1 MSRLLR
7 ICLVLCALV
16 LCACGS
22 PWNNPYPASRGGE
35 NVLYTSFSERPK
47 HLDPVQS
54 YVENEYALIANIYT
68 PPLQYHY
75 LKRPYEPIP
84 LAAVEVPRP
93 AYFDALGQP
102 LPEDAA
108 GEQVAYSVYEV
119 RIRPGLRYQP
129 HPAFARDGAGALRYT
144 NLSEAD
150 LEGIRSPADF
160 PHSGTR
166 EVEAADF
173 VYQIKRLAHP
183 RLHSPI
189 AGLMN
194 EYIAGLAEYGKQI
207 ADMAR
212 TVPPERWLDLN
223 RHEISGVQVVDRH
236 TYRIRIRGKYPQF
249 VYWLAMPFFSPVPV
263 EVDRFYAQP
272 GMAARNLTLDWFPVG
287 SGPYMLT
294 VNNPNR
300 QMVLARNPNWPGE
313 PYPDAGEPQDAAAG
327 LLRDAGK
334 PMPFVDRVVFS
345 LEKEQIPYWN
355 KFLQGYYDASGISS
369 DNFDQVI
376 QVSGTGDAQLSE
388 AMREQGISLQTSV
401 AVSTMYIGF
410 NMLGPVVGG
419 DSERARKLRR
429 AISIAVDQEDFISI
443 FMNGRGIAMQGPI
456 PPGIFGNRE
465 GEAGIN
471 THVYDWVDGA
481 PRRRSIEEAKRL
493 LAEAGY
499 AGGIDRETGKPLII
513 YFDSTLTGVGAK
525 ARADWLVKQFQRIDL
540 QLVMR
545 TSDFNRFQEKLRK
558 GAAQL
563 FYLGWNAD
571 YPDPENFFFLLYGPQ
586 GKARFNGENAANY
599 ASAEYDSL
607 FERMREMD
615 NGPERQA
622 VIDRMLEILHR
633 DAPWAGGFHPKDFA
647 LAHQWVSNR
656 KPNKL
661 ANNTLKY
668 QRVDPALRERLRRE
682 WNQPVLWPLGL
693 GLLVLA
699 AAIAPAVRTWRRRE
713 RAAAVASVEGR

>member
-1 MSRLLR
+1 MSGLLR
-7 ICLVLCALV
+7 ICAVPCAL
-16 LCACGS
+16 LLGACGS
-22 PWNNPYPASRGGE
+22 PWNNPYPASEGGA

-54 YVENEYALIANIYT
+54 YAENEYAFIANIYT

-75 LKRPYEPIP
+75 LKRPYELIP
-84 LAAVEVPRP
+84 LAAREVPRP
-93 AYFDALGQP
+93 AYFDAHDRP
-102 LPEDAA
+102 LPEDAPGA
-108 GEQVAYSVYEV
+108 QVAYSVYEV
-119 RIRPGLRYQP
+119 RIRPDLRYEP
-129 HPAFARDGAGALRYT
+129 HPAFASDEKGALRY
-144 NLSEAD
+144 LGLGPAD
-150 LEGIRSPADF
+150 LEGIDAPSDF
-160 PHSGTR
+160 PQRATR
-166 EVEAADF
+166 EVVASDF
-173 VYQIKRLAHP
+173 VYQIKRLMHP

-189 AGLMN
+189 AGLMS
-194 EYIAGLAEYGKQI
+194 ERIVGLAEYGGQV
-207 ADMAR
+207 AEMAR
-212 TVPPERWLDLN
+212 TAPPDAWLDLD
-223 RHEISGVQVVDRH
+223 RHPISGVQVVDRH

-249 VYWLAMPFFSPVPV
+249 AYWLAMPFFAPVPP

-287 SGPYMLT
+287 SGPYRLT
-294 VNNPNR
+294 VNDPNR
-300 QMVLARNPNWPGE
+300 QMVLERNPGWPGE
-313 PYPDAGEPQDAAAG
+313 TYPDAGEAQDATAG
-327 LLRDAGK
+327 LLRDAGRRI
-334 PMPFVDRVVFS
+334 PFVERVVFS

-376 QVSGTGDAQLSE
+376 QVSGTGDAQLSA
-388 AMREQGISLQTSV
+388 AMRAQGISLQTSV

-410 NMLGPVVGG
+410 NMLDPVVGG
-419 DSERARKLRR
+419 DSERSRKLRR
-429 AISIAVDQEDFISI
+429 AISIAIDQEDFVSI
-443 FMNGRGIAMQGPI
+443 FLNGRGIPMQGPV
-456 PPGIFGNRE
+456 PPGIFGTRDDA
-465 GEAGIN
+465 AGVN
-471 THVYDWVDGA
+471 PFVYEWVDGA
-481 PRRRSIEEAKRL
+481 PRRKPIEEARRL

-499 AGGIDRETGKPLII
+499 AGGIDRETGKPLIV
-513 YFDSTLTGVGAK
+513 YFDSTLTGIGAK

-558 GAAQL
+558 GAAQM

-571 YPDPENFFFLLYGPQ
+571 YPDPENFFFLLHGPQ

-599 ASAEYDSL
+599 ANAEYDQL

-615 NGPERQA
+615 NGAERQA
-622 VIDRMLEILHR
+622 VIDRMLAILHH

-668 QRVDPALRERLRRE
+668 QRVDAALRERLRRE
-682 WNQPVLWPLGL
+682 WNRPVLLPLGL
-693 GLLVLA
+693 GALALA
-699 AAIAPAVRTWRRRE
+699 ALLAPAVRTWRRRE
-713 RAAAVASVEGR
+713 RAAAVAAAVR

>member
-7 ICLVLCALV
+7 IPTVLCAL
-16 LCACGS
+16 LLGACGS
-22 PWNNPYPASRGGE
+22 PWNNPYPSSEAGA
-35 NVLYTSFSERPK
+35 NVFYTSFVERPK

-54 YVENEYALIANIYT
+54 YAENEYAFIANIYT

-75 LKRPYEPIP
+75 LKRPYELIP
-84 LAAVEVPRP
+84 LAAEDVPHP
-93 AYFDALGQP
+93 DYFDAHDQP
-102 LPEDAA
+102 LPDDAPGGA
-108 GEQVAYSVYEV
+108 VAYSVYEV

-129 HPAFARDGAGALRYT
+129 HPAFARDERGALRYAT
-144 NLSEAD
+144 LTAAD
-150 LEGIRSPADF
+150 LDGIDAPSDF
-160 PHSGTR
+160 SHQGTR

-189 AGLMN
+189 AGLMGT
-194 EYIAGLAEYGKQI
+194 YIVGLTEYGRQLEET
-207 ADMAR
+207 AR
-212 TVPPERWLDLN
+212 EASPDAWLDLN
-223 RHEISGVQVVDRH
+223 RHEIAGVQVVDRL

-249 VYWLAMPFFSPVPV
+249 AYWLAMPFFAPVPV

-294 VNNPNR
+294 VNDPNR
-300 QMVLARNPNWPGE
+300 QMVLARNPHWPGE
-313 PYPDAGEPQDAAAG
+313 PYPDAGEAQDAAAG
-327 LLRDAGK
+327 LLREAGRS
-334 PMPFVDRVVFS
+334 MPFVDRVVFS

-376 QVSGTGDAQLSE
+376 QIGGTGEPRLSATMAE
-388 AMREQGISLQTSV
+388 RGIYLQTSV

-410 NMLGPVVGG
+410 NMLDPVVGG
-419 DSERARKLRR
+419 DGERARKLRQ
-429 AISIAVDQEDFISI
+429 AISIAIDQEDFISI
-443 FMNGRGIAMQGPI
+443 FMNGRGLAMQGPV
-456 PPGIFGNRE
+456 PPGIFGVRE

-471 THVYDWVDGA
+471 PTVYDWVDGA
-481 PRRRSIEEAKRL
+481 ARRKPVEEAKRL

-499 AGGIDRETGKPLII
+499 ANGMDRETGKPLIV

-525 ARADWLVKQFQRIDL
+525 ARADWLIKQFQRIDL

-558 GAAQL
+558 GATQL

-571 YPDPENFFFLLYGPQ
+571 YPDPENFLFLLYGPQ
-586 GKARFNGENAANY
+586 GKVKFNGENAANY
-599 ASAEYDSL
+599 ANAEYDRL

-615 NGPERQA
+615 NGPDREA
-622 VIDRMLEILHR
+622 LIDQMLAILHR

-647 LAHQWVSNR
+647 LAHQWLSNR

-668 QRVDPALRERLRRE
+668 QRLDPVLRQRLRRE
-682 WNQPVLWPLGL
+682 WNGPVLWPLGL
-693 GLLVLA
+693 GLLAVA
-699 AAIAPAVRTWRRRE
+699 ALVAPAVRTWRRRE
-713 RAAAVASVEGR
+713 RAAAVAGTEAN

>member
-7 ICLVLCALV
+7 IPAVLCAL
-16 LCACGS
+16 LMGACGA
-22 PWNNPYPASRGGE
+22 PWSNPYPASEGGT
-35 NVLYTSFSERPK
+35 NVLYTSFTERPK

-75 LKRPYEPIP
+75 LKRPYELVP
-84 LAAVEVPRP
+84 LAALDVPRP
-93 AYFDALGQP
+93 VYHDAQDRVLA
-102 LPEDAA
+102 EDTPADR
-108 GEQVAYSVYEV
+108 VAYSTYEV

-129 HPAFARDGAGALRYT
+129 HPAFARDEKGELRYAS
-144 NLSEAD
+144 LSEAD
-150 LEGIRSPADF
+150 LDGFDTPTDF
-160 PHSGTR
+160 AHTGTR

-194 EYIAGLAEYGKQI
+194 EYIVGLSEYGKQI
-207 ADMAR
+207 ADVAR
-212 TVPPERWLDLN
+212 ASSSEAWLDLN
-223 RHEISGVQVVDRH
+223 RHEIAGVQVMDRH

-249 VYWLAMPFFSPVPV
+249 AYWLAMPFFAPIPV
-263 EVDRFYAQP
+263 EVDHFYSQP
-272 GMAARNLTLDWFPVG
+272 GMAKRNLTLDWFPVG

-300 QMVLARNPNWPGE
+300 QMVLERNPNFPGE
-313 PYPDAGEPQDAAAG
+313 PYPDSGEAQDSAAG
-327 LLRDAGK
+327 LLTDAGRI
-334 PMPFVDRVVFS
+334 MPFVERVVFS

-355 KFLQGYYDASGISS
+355 KFMQGYYDASGISS

-376 QVSGTGDAQLSE
+376 QVSGTGDAQLSA
-388 AMREQGISLQTSV
+388 AMRDKGITLQTSV
-401 AVSTMYIGF
+401 AASTMYIGF
-410 NMLGPVVGG
+410 NMLDPVMGG
-419 DSERARKLRR
+419 DTERARLLRR
-429 AISIAVDQEDFISI
+429 AISIAIDQEDFISI
-443 FMNGRGIAMQGPI
+443 FMNGRGIAMQGPV

-471 THVYDWVDGA
+471 PYVYDWIAGA
-481 PRRRSIEEAKRL
+481 PKRKSVEEARRL
-493 LAEAGY
+493 LAQAGY
-499 AGGIDRETGKPLII
+499 AGGIDRETGKPLIV
-513 YFDSTLTGVGAK
+513 YLDSTLTGIGAK
-525 ARADWLVKQFQRIDL
+525 ARADWLVKQFQSIDL

-558 GAAQL
+558 GAAQM

-571 YPDPENFFFLLYGPQ
+571 YPDPENFFFLLHGPQ
-586 GKARFNGENAANY
+586 GKAKFNGENATNY
-599 ASAEYDSL
+599 ANPEYDAL

-615 NGPERQA
+615 NGPDRQA
-622 VIDRMLEILHR
+622 VIDRMLEILRR

-647 LAHQWVSNR
+647 LAHSWVSNR

-668 QRVDPALRERLRRE
+668 QRVDAAVRERLRRE
-682 WNQPVLWPLGL
+682 WNRPVLWPLAL
-693 GLLVLA
+693 GLLALA
-699 AAIAPAVRTWRRRE
+699 AFVAPALRIWQRRE
-713 RAAAVASVEGR
+713 RSAATQAMRG

>member
-1 MSRLLR
+1 MSRLLQ
-7 ICLVLCALV
+7 IPAVLCAL
-16 LCACGS
+16 LLGACGS
-22 PWNNPYPASRGGE
+22 PWNNPYPAAESGT
-35 NVLYTSFSERPK
+35 NVLYTSFTERPK

-75 LKRPYEPIP
+75 LKRPYELVP
-84 LAAVEVPRP
+84 LAALEVPR
-93 AYFDALGQP
+93 ATYFDDQDRP
-102 LPEDAA
+102 LPEDAPGA
-108 GEQVAYSVYEV
+108 QVAYSVYEV
-119 RIRPGLRYQP
+119 RIRPDLRYEP
-129 HPAFARDGAGALRYT
+129 HPAFARDDKGVLRYM
-144 NLSEAD
+144 NLQAGD
-150 LEGIRSPADF
+150 LDGVDAPSDF
-160 PHSGTR
+160 VHSATR
-166 EVEAADF
+166 EVRASDF

-194 EYIAGLAEYGKQI
+194 EYIVGLAEYGRQI
-207 ADMAR
+207 AQIAR
-212 TVPPERWLDLN
+212 DAPPDAWLDLD
-223 RHEISGVQVVDRH
+223 RFDIAGVQVVDRH

-249 VYWLAMPFFSPVPV
+249 AYWLAMPFFSPVPV

-287 SGPYMLT
+287 SGPYRLI
-294 VNNPNR
+294 VNDPNR
-300 QMVLARNPNWPGE
+300 QMVLARNPHWPVE
-313 PYPDAGEPQDAAAG
+313 PYPDAGEPEDVAAG
-327 LLRDAGK
+327 LLVDAGMT
-334 PMPFVDRVVFS
+334 MPFIDRIVFS

-376 QVSGTGDAQLSE
+376 QVSGTGDAQLSA
-388 AMREQGISLQTSV
+388 AMRAQGISLQTSV

-410 NMLGPVVGG
+410 NMLDPVVGG

-429 AISIAVDQEDFISI
+429 AISIAIDQEEFISI

-471 THVYDWVDGA
+471 PFVYDWVQGA
-481 PRRRSIEEAKRL
+481 PRRKSVDEAKRL

-499 AGGIDRETGKPLII
+499 AGGIDRETGKPLIV
-513 YFDSTLTGVGAK
+513 YFDSTQTGIGAK
-525 ARADWLVKQFQRIDL
+525 ARADWLVKQFQSIDL

-586 GKARFNGENAANY
+586 GKAKFNGENAANY
-599 ASAEYDSL
+599 ASAQYDEL

-622 VIDRMLEILHR
+622 LIDQMLEILRR

-647 LAHQWVSNR
+647 LAHRWVGNR

-668 QRVDPALRERLRRE
+668 QRVDPALRDRLRRD
-682 WNQPVLWPLGL
+682 WNAPVLWPLGL
-693 GLLVLA
+693 GALVLA
-699 AAIAPAVRTWRRRE
+699 AFVAPAVRSWRRRE
-713 RAAAVASVEGR
+713 RASALAAPGRS

>member
-1 MSRLLR
+1 MSRMLR
-7 ICLVLCALV
+7 IPAVLCAL
-16 LCACGS
+16 LLGACGS
-22 PWNNPYPASRGGE
+22 PWNNPYPASEGGA
-35 NVLYTSFSERPK
+35 NILYTSFTERPK

-54 YVENEYALIANIYT
+54 YAENEYALIANIYT

-75 LKRPYEPIP
+75 LKRPYELIP
-84 LAAVEVPRP
+84 LAAVDVPRP
-93 AYFDALGQP
+93 VYHDAQDRV
-102 LPEDAA
+102 LPEDVP

-119 RIRPGLRYQP
+119 RISPGLRYQP
-129 HPAFARDGAGALRYT
+129 HAAFARDAKGKLRYAALT
-144 NLSEAD
+144 EAD
-150 LEGIRSPADF
+150 LTGIDAPSDF
-160 PHSGTR
+160 AYSGTR

-194 EYIAGLAEYGKQI
+194 EYIIGLSEYGKQI

-212 TVPPERWLDLN
+212 ALPPEAWLDLN
-223 RHEISGVQVVDRH
+223 LHDIAGVQVVDQY

-249 VYWLAMPFFSPVPV
+249 AYWLAMPFFAPIPV
-263 EVDRFYAQP
+263 EVDRFYSQP
-272 GMAARNLTLDWFPVG
+272 GMAERNLTLDWFPVG

-300 QMVLARNPNWPGE
+300 QMVLERNPNFPGE
-313 PYPDAGEPQDAAAG
+313 PYPDSGEEQDSTAG
-327 LLRDAGK
+327 LLVDSGK
-334 PMPFVDRVVFS
+334 TMPFVDRVVFS

-376 QVSGTGDAQLSE
+376 QVSGTGDAQLTA
-388 AMREQGISLQTSV
+388 AMRDQGISLQTSV
-401 AVSTMYIGF
+401 ATSIMYIGF
-410 NMLGPVVGG
+410 NMLDPVVGG
-419 DSERARKLRR
+419 DTERARLLRR
-429 AISIAVDQEDFISI
+429 AISIAIDQEDFISI
-443 FMNGRGIAMQGPI
+443 FMNGRGIAMQGPV
-456 PPGIFGNRE
+456 PPGIFGSRE

-471 THVYDWVDGA
+471 PYVYDWVAGA
-481 PRRRSIEEAKRL
+481 PARKPVEEARRL

-499 AGGIDRETGKPLII
+499 AGGIDRDTSKPLIV
-513 YFDSTLTGVGAK
+513 YLDSTLTGIGAK

-545 TSDFNRFQEKLRK
+545 TSDFNRFQEKLRE
-558 GAAQL
+558 GAAQM

-571 YPDPENFFFLLYGPQ
+571 YPDPENFFFLLHGPQ

-599 ASAEYDSL
+599 ANAEYDAL

-615 NGPERQA
+615 NGADRQA
-622 VIDRMLEILHR
+622 VIDRMLEILRR

-647 LAHQWVSNR
+647 LAHRWISNR
-656 KPNKL
+656 KPNEL

-668 QRVDPALRERLRRE
+668 QRVDAALRERLRRE
-682 WNQPVLWPLGL
+682 WNSPVLWPLVL
-693 GLLVLA
+693 GVLA
-699 AAIAPAVRTWRRRE
+699 LAAFVAPALRTWRRRE
-713 RAAAVASVEGR
+713 RAAAVAALRS